1 MLNLF
6 YFLLK
11 NKTIIAKMGEKISV
25 ERMKKLKLK
34 TNADHDVHIDVHFN
48 KERKRIG
55 IIWRKE

>member
-1 MLNLF
+1 
-6 YFLLK
+6 
-11 NKTIIAKMGEKISV
+11 MGKKISA